1 MKKFFLFLVFIVLSV
16 GFVSG
21 QTTYT
26 WVGPNNGS
34 WATAANW
41 SSVPGGLPRTT
52 PATTDI
58 LQFNDGG
65 TYTVTGLPTTQTIRQ
80 LVVSNNSN
88 ITLHAAASGNVLSI
102 NGAASTA
109 NLSVASGS
117 TLTLGSSV
125 AFTLNFVTTLNQ
137 QGSIA
142 GTLNVNASNTFTTTT
157 LTTSPGVT
165 VTGTLQNNGGT
176 INGNATSL
184 NFASG
189 GTYIHAMNGGAIPT
203 ATWNAASNCNI
214 TGITTIFPTGTSF
227 GQTFGNILW
236 NCTGFTAIATP
247 LASTNIPAQV
257 NGLFEVRSTGG
268 TNILDLSNVGTRT
281 WAGSILVSGGRLALL
296 RGSTP
301 TTMNLTVNSFTV
313 NDGVGGLGTNSMVF
327 FNNSSAASSTAN
339 LTVNGAF
346 TANPIN
352 NVSQIL
358 RFSGVSTNTFS
369 LNVRGNYS
377 HSNGTVTSGGTN
389 NITFNGTT
397 TQTYSAVNNL
407 AINANVSIAANAIV
421 DFGSNIIQN
430 TGTFSI
436 AAAGTLITANDDGV
450 NASGTNS
457 GTIQSSGTR
466 TYTAGSSYTFNGG
479 AAQIFGTG
487 LPASIANLTINN
499 SNTTAGMNLA
509 ANTTVTGTLN
519 LTGGVINLNNFDLTL
534 SNTTITTQLNSASPS
549 ATAMVRTNGT
559 GRLIRYMPAT
569 AGTFLYPIGTGTT
582 YSPVNMVFTANNTI
596 RNLGFRAVDAFA
608 PVDLTSTDRL
618 SRYWVST
625 LSVSTGTYAYTATFG
640 YDVAG
645 DVVGAESN
653 IRVNRY
659 ANTGVWYQP
668 GTVAPSGGS
677 MAITASVSEAIASGE
692 LNNTT
697 FTGRV
702 NPTQYCFRSVV
713 SGNWNSASTWEQD
726 AGCLGSWVPA
736 TVVPDLSNAISVL
749 IRNGHT
755 VTVTA
760 DLAMNKIT
768 IDNTINSRLIIP
780 SGVNFTLLSIPSGG
794 AALTLSGIN
803 GRLQIDGTFINQGAI
818 TGSTAATTAVN
829 SGGTYQHNQDGGI
842 IPTATWNTNSTCLIN
857 GVVLTAPTNF
867 AQTFFDVTWN
877 CPNQIA
883 IAALTGTN
891 NPVQVNGTFLIQN
904 TGTVVGSDIIDFST
918 ISRTWAGNLRITG
931 GRLFLLR
938 GAVTPSAL
946 TVSSLTMDGA
956 ASANYQ
962 LTLNNSTAATSTA
975 TLTVTG
981 NVTISPTNNI
991 STILSWGPGIVGQ
1004 TATLACGGNFNH
1016 TNGTLGGFLSTYN
1029 LNFVSGGTSKT
1040 FSSSTSLGIGVNLN
1054 FNANTVTLNS
1064 NATLGG
1070 SSTTNNV
1077 ALSSGA
1083 TLDLNGNTLA
1093 FTGTWSNPAGA
1104 TVNASATNS
1113 TIRLWGT
1120 LASQTFTA
1128 STGTYTGNV
1137 ISNFIVDNSIASGV
1151 TLGTQSATLAYNN
1164 VTINTGRVLNL
1175 SSNTLR
1181 LSGSWTNNGTLTATS
1196 GNAAIEF
1203 CGTAPQTFTVGTY
1216 TTSVIGLA
1224 STATGGIIINNSAG
1238 VTLGANINV
1247 AKLTL
1252 TAGKLNTD
1260 LYTIRVLGTSV
1271 DAVVGGST
1279 TSYVN
1284 GPLERAFPTT
1294 ALATGTTYTFP
1305 IGKSI
1310 YNQFELIN
1318 PVMAASTGQVIR
1330 AEVFDSEN
1338 VGTVGTGFTASPNP
1352 ARHWVVEKVSGSG
1365 TGVFSSIGAVE
1376 LVDGSMTLTSASAIG
1391 HSPTSG
1397 GQYNT
1402 LGGILAA
1409 DIMTNAAVPVGLGYF
1424 KIGSAGCLSGTYT
1437 IGTGGDFTNLTSAV
1451 STLNGAQVCSN
1462 LLFELLGTYNGNN
1475 GSGGTETFP
1484 IAINQLNYNSSGP
1497 YTVTFRPQ
1505 TGVTARVTS
1514 GTPVGTTASL
1524 ISFNGADRVIFDGRP
1539 GGSGTVSEWI
1549 LRNAQTASAG
1559 PAVMFINDS
1568 KRDTLRYLTLESS
1581 ANGPSTGIVHIS
1593 TSASGGTGNDSLGIL
1608 NNTIIDNTS
1617 ATGVPTSAIFSIG
1630 TAGALSDYITI
1641 ANNNISLFSTYG
1653 INVSTNS
1660 GIGWKINNNN
1670 LFNATTCASAIY
1682 LNSTPSVGFTVTGNK
1697 IGGNARDVSGNI
1709 TGVWSNGATAFT
1721 GIEINNF
1728 AASGAVTTISDNI
1741 IQAYNGSGS
1750 FTGIL
1755 VGNGIV
1761 DVTNNLIGHTNS
1773 ANSLALTGTV
1783 FTGIQFGAS
1792 TTVDINGNKIAGVTL
1807 NNSGITSCNG
1817 ILGNV
1822 ASNISVRNNTISRLI
1837 ATASNT
1843 AAPNMFGI
1851 SVGATAATSV
1861 TVNQNTI
1868 KSLYLVTGSGAAKIT
1883 GINYTGPS
1891 GTQDVSNNNIHSFRL
1906 VTSSTS
1912 GNMTGIA
1919 LNAGSSHCYNNMIR
1933 LGIDST
1939 GASVGTNHIIRGI
1952 DAVSTGN
1959 YTISHNSVYIG
1970 GTAAASNSAISA
1982 AFYKTTTGTT
1992 NLVNN
1997 IFVNNRNNGI
2007 SGTARNTAVYA
2018 VNTTNLTGCN
2028 YNLYQATGTGG
2039 ALATY
2044 DNGFNYR
2051 TTIAD
2056 IIANT
2061 VFDDNSIS
2069 GDPQFIAPTAAT
2081 PDLHISTTNPTPI
2094 EGVGTSASTRTTD
2107 FDGETRSSLTP
2118 VDIGADAGNFI
2129 PIDQTPPGITI
2140 NALSPACNGTTSFSF
2155 TADITDGSAVQKA
2168 LGARPRVY
2176 FKKSTDNND
2185 LTGWKY
2191 SEATSISGNQYSFT
2205 IDFTQLNSGSV
2216 SPGNIIQYFV
2226 VAQDSGA
2233 TVFSPNVGINAGTFA
2248 ATPASVALTTTAFGI
2263 GGTPTSFVIS
2273 PCQGTITVG
2282 SSGADYTSLT
2292 NAGGVFEAI
2301 NLAPLTGDLVV
2312 NIKTNLTNE
2321 SGSVALNQWSETG
2334 VGNYTLTVKSDTN
2347 IVRYITSTSAATGG
2361 LIKLNG
2367 ADRVTF
2373 KGGYSNSDRRLV
2385 IQNIVNNNA
2394 GASTISFSSDAT
2406 NNTFTYCTIE
2416 GSVISTGN
2424 GVISFG
2430 TTTGTGN
2437 DFNTITYCD
2446 IKDYNGSLP
2455 YNAVYSSGNTTSG
2468 KENNNNT
2475 ISYCNISNYFYA
2487 GGSSAGILIVGG
2499 NLAWT
2504 IDNNKFFQTG
2514 TRNITTAG
2522 ITYGININNSSGGG
2536 FLISNNYIGGNNIS
2550 GTGTMTYTSA
2560 VGTQYAAIQV
2570 YAAPTPTT
2578 YIQNNTI
2585 KNISFSTISASS
2597 ADIGMLSGIYTAS
2610 GSFSIT
2616 GNTIGSTS
2624 SINSV
2629 LVTLNSTSG
2638 GYTYGIKNDA
2648 SGTITISNNT
2658 IAGIADTTTSGTNV
2672 APGINAINTTAGT
2685 NTISNNYIG
2694 SPTITGSLRSYSNAT
2709 TNGANVS
2716 GIVASSTATIS
2727 NNSIASLVNNNSGTG
2742 AGYTGGIITSGNLVY
2757 SITGN
2762 TIRRLSSTSKST
2774 SSGST
2779 SSVIGIALTSTN
2791 TGAQTI
2797 SNNTIHTLINT
2808 GSSANTVVTGIFFS
2822 GGTSTSNSIDKNTVH
2837 SLVPGTGT
2845 AATVTGIFLNGGAGS
2860 VSNNV
2865 VRLGIAPNGSSM
2877 TQSMLIYGILKN
2889 TTSGINSFYYNSVYI
2904 GGTGVASGTNN
2915 TYAFYRNQSTS
2926 LADVITN
2933 NIFAN
2938 ARTNAAGSAL
2948 HFGLAVNT
2956 LAGLTAA
2963 NFDYNIFASAN
2974 NNELSIAAVPTTIA
2988 GSTPALRLQTLRG
3001 QAANIG
3007 NNLRSGIA
3015 TLSKINFVNATGDT
3029 AAISLQLNIDN
3040 CAAGAGLAIST
3051 INSDAFGNSRSI
3063 SSTTPTTIGAHEGS
3077 FNPINA
3083 TNDVFTPIVT
3093 MVGPPSTIPI
3103 CGPTNVVP
3111 FYATITDVGTGLATG
3126 TDAPVMWWKTTAG
3139 SWSSANTVAGTLVS
3153 GNTYSFVPPIP
3164 SGANSYQ
3171 YYIVAQDQAT
3181 APNVWYSIYDA
3192 STPVH
3197 SNTVTQVTA
3206 PVVSPGT
3213 FTTTVSGSSLSGTYT
3228 VGSGGNYTTLTAAV
3242 NAYNT
3247 SCLTGP
3253 VVFSLTGSTYN
3264 AGSGES
3270 FPIQINNN
3278 PYASSTNTLTIK
3290 PATGVSPTITGAS
3303 NVGVI
3308 VFNGCSYV
3316 TLDGSNST
3324 TSNTVCPASS
3334 ATKNLTV
3341 INSNTTYGSTT
3352 PNAVIWLQN
3361 NGTTSSATY
3370 NTVKNCIVRFSGCNS
3385 ASATGIGIGSN
3396 GTAYYSL
3403 RYGNANNYNSI
3414 INNDINNSAST
3425 CLNYGVIIQGGSAS
3439 NKDIGNV
3446 VSQNTIGY
3454 TTAVGQTG
3462 YITSAG
3468 IAAGWQDQ
3476 LTISGNTING
3486 VYSSTWNVA
3495 GIGLGTVYSGGG
3507 SGGLMFFDAL
3517 GLPGNEV
3524 TNSTVTN
3531 NKIGLVGTDG
3541 AGRSAGGIVLSSASS
3556 GTNLVANN
3564 TISGVYGWGGASYF
3578 DGSTTFYPLN
3588 TGIYVGGGTGTTN
3601 IYHNTVRNASTFF
3614 PDGDFTAFYNV
3625 AIAGSNPIV
3634 NIKNNILF
3642 TDLETSSNYY
3652 QACIATLSTTYSNL
3666 NSNNNVFYNS
3676 GGASTESIGKTG
3688 GLRGGVGTH
3697 RTTLANWQ
3705 SATGQDANSAN
3716 QYITFN
3722 SVTDLQPL
3730 SSDAT
3735 NQTYLNGTGVPL
3747 AAVTEDIVCA
3757 PRDPIAPS
3765 IGAFEMPR
3773 PIDISPVAVSSPCPG
3788 TQTVT
3793 VSIKNLSASNTI
3805 NTATVNWTVN
3815 GVAQTAVNLS
3825 GMNLLAGAT
3834 AVYNL
3839 GSFTF
3844 ANGTQYTIVATT
3856 SSPNAQADGVPANDT
3871 YTSISYAGF
3880 PATVYVGTGVGTP
3893 SYATFSDLFAAI
3905 NNSSLTQNVTVL
3917 VQNNVTEPST
3927 PVFLNATSSCSGGPY
3942 TITIRPA
3949 TATVYTA
3956 TGSSG
3961 TTDSPGMIGFNGASN
3976 VIINGN
3982 FGSSGQYLRFRNT
3995 NGSYPTIAFVNDAN
4009 SITITNSVIEGNNGN
4024 TYVSGSFTT
4033 PPGTVYFGNAAT
4045 GGSGNRNITISNNDI
4060 SNRTDATGIPANAIF
4075 SYNATAGTGNNT
4087 NTISNNLIH
4096 DFSQCGVYLTATG
4109 TGASWNISNN
4119 KFYCASDM
4127 ASYQSSVPLHFS
4139 IYNAGGSTSHSNIID
4154 GNIIGG
4160 STSNNTGTWTNSS
4173 SVLGFEGIRLE
4184 VGGTTGQT
4192 SIVRNNEIKN
4202 INLTG
4207 TGLGWFIGIRV
4218 MTGLVDIDANTIGS
4232 LSGTSIQYAG
4242 NGSGVAGNNDNSF
4255 VYGIWHYSTGATAI
4269 TNNIVAGLNNTGGAC
4284 ALTGIRRGA
4293 KEFGTVLNPFTTY
4306 GGLTTI
4312 TGNTIAN
4319 LSSNSR
4325 LSSVFLTGTNTDLV
4339 WPSALTGIAVNSD
4352 NANTNSISNNTIY
4365 NLSAYG
4371 TWNRW
4376 VRVFGLALNGNPA
4389 NPRTNNGV
4397 ANNNKIY
4404 NLTNTNG
4411 GIGYGPQ
4418 ISGIEIGFL
4427 NSTGSYN
4434 LSNNMVSLYPTVASS
4449 ANKLEVYG
4457 IIDVTESGGSN
4468 VNKLFNNSVYIGGT
4482 ATTSS
4487 GFLVN
4492 SYAYF
4497 RLGSGDGSTNA
4508 GSATLAN
4515 NIFVNERTGGD
4526 FNFAIGNETP
4536 NPSVGWTSSNYN
4548 FLAAPNATYLAN
4560 WGGFTADFNDWKT
4573 SSGGDASSWSVIT
4586 AATSSATQVKPS
4598 DLFND
4603 VTTADLT
4610 IKTTNQAAWF
4620 VNGKGAAGTIAN
4632 NLNTDIQGDA
4642 RGTVYGFG
4650 IDIGADEFVVNP
4662 VTNPPHTLTATP
4674 AANTTNTFTF
4684 AGRTIGSVKWGA
4696 TFPVSVTMQYYSSQN
4711 PGDANSFAY
4720 VGTDKSNFLYDI
4732 SVPGGSTPSYPY
4744 QVKLYYDDA
4753 LLGGFTGA
4761 ESTMK
4766 IIKTHQPSG
4775 EWIKVADQSVGINTT
4790 TNILTSVDT
4799 TMGFSFWG
4807 GGNQQATTPLPV
4819 ELVNFDATC
4828 DNNGVIVTWTTAT
4841 ETNND
4846 FFTVQRSENG
4856 VTYTNIGI
4864 VGGAGNSNTLR
4875 NYTFKDENTLA
4886 GMVYY
4891 RLMQTDFNG
4900 QFETF
4905 GPKWVDCKTRPVDDV
4920 VIYPNPAQDQLYV
4933 NISLS
4938 DGDRG
4943 TIAIYNHLGQV
4954 ISTRGI
4960 NAAKG
4965 FNNYTLDVSG
4975 LAAGQYFVTVTLESK
4990 VLPVQKLT
4998 ITK

>member
-21 QTTYT
+21 QTP
-26 WVGPNNGS
+26 V
-34 WATAANW
+34 
-41 SSVPGGLPRTT
+41 L
-52 PATTDI
+52 
-58 LQFNDGG
+58 NDF
-65 TYTVTGLPTTQTIRQ
+65 Q
-80 LVVSNNSN
+80 S
-88 ITLHAAASGNVLSI
+88 
-102 NGAASTA
+102 
-109 NLSVASGS
+109 
-117 TLTLGSSV
+117 
-125 AFTLNFVTTLNQ
+125 
-137 QGSIA
+137 A
-142 GTLNVNASNTFTTTT
+142 GTGNWNA
-157 LTTSPGVT
+157 L
-165 VTGTLQNNGGT
+165 
-176 INGNATSL
+176 
-184 NFASG
+184 
-189 GTYIHAMNGGAIPT
+189 
-203 ATWNAASNCNI
+203 ATWQRYN
-214 TGITTIFPTGTSF
+214 GTS
-227 GQTFGNILW
+227 W
-236 NCTGFTAIATP
+236 VAATVLP
-247 LASTNIPAQV
+247 
-257 NGLFEVRSTGG
+257 
-268 TNILDLSNVGTRT
+268 
-281 WAGSILVSGGRLALL
+281 
-296 RGSTP
+296 
-301 TTMNLTVNSFTV
+301 
-313 NDGVGGLGTNSMVF
+313 
-327 FNNSSAASSTAN
+327 
-339 LTVNGAF
+339 GA
-346 TANPIN
+346 
-352 NVSQIL
+352 
-358 RFSGVSTNTFS
+358 
-369 LNVRGNYS
+369 
-377 HSNGTVTSGGTN
+377 
-389 NITFNGTT
+389 
-397 TQTYSAVNNL
+397 
-407 AINANVSIAANAIV
+407 
-421 DFGSNIIQN
+421 
-430 TGTFSI
+430 
-436 AAAGTLITANDDGV
+436 
-450 NASGTNS
+450 
-457 GTIQSSGTR
+457 
-466 TYTAGSSYTFNGG
+466 
-479 AAQIFGTG
+479 
-487 LPASIANLTINN
+487 
-499 SNTTAGMNLA
+499 
-509 ANTTVTGTLN
+509 
-519 LTGGVINLNNFDLTL
+519 
-534 SNTTITTQLNSASPS
+534 
-549 ATAMVRTNGT
+549 
-559 GRLIRYMPAT
+559 
-569 AGTFLYPIGTGTT
+569 
-582 YSPVNMVFTANNTI
+582 TANNGNVTI
-596 RNLGFRAVDAFA
+596 
-608 PVDLTSTDRL
+608 
-618 SRYWVST
+618 
-625 LSVSTGTYAYTATFG
+625 
-640 YDVAG
+640 
-645 DVVGAESN
+645 
-653 IRVNRY
+653 
-659 ANTGVWYQP
+659 Q
-668 GTVAPSGGS
+668 
-677 MAITASVSEAIASGE
+677 
-692 LNNTT
+692 
-697 FTGRV
+697 
-702 NPTQYCFRSVV
+702 
-713 SGNWNSASTWEQD
+713 
-726 AGCLGSWVPA
+726 
-736 TVVPDLSNAISVL
+736 
-749 IRNGHT
+749 NGHT
-755 VTVTA
+755 VTLTA
-760 DLAMNKIT
+760 APTAAISSIT
-768 IDNTINSRLIIP
+768 VGTGT
-780 SGVNFTLLSIPSGG
+780 SGVFTVGG
-794 AALTLSGIN
+794 FN
-803 GRLQIDGTFINQGAI
+803 
-818 TGSTAATTAVN
+818 
-829 SGGTYQHNQDGGI
+829 
-842 IPTATWNTNSTCLIN
+842 
-857 GVVLTAPTNF
+857 
-867 AQTFFDVTWN
+867 
-877 CPNQIA
+877 
-883 IAALTGTN
+883 
-891 NPVQVNGTFLIQN
+891 
-904 TGTVVGSDIIDFST
+904 
-918 ISRTWAGNLRITG
+918 
-931 GRLFLLR
+931 
-938 GAVTPSAL
+938 
-946 TVSSLTMDGA
+946 
-956 ASANYQ
+956 
-962 LTLNNSTAATSTA
+962 
-975 TLTVTG
+975 LTVTG
-981 NVTISPTNNI
+981 AFTIASGGTVNNTSTTGTKTINGDFTNNGTWNNTANEGWTMAGNFTNNATFNSGTGQYLFSGSNKTLSGNNTTIASMSATSLTNNI
-991 STILSWGPGIVGQ
+991 PVLTTG
-1004 TATLACGGNFNH
+1004 ALA
-1016 TNGTLGGFLSTYN
+1016 GTLFTMGANTELVLTGTSTVTTLNCTTNTPNLVTYSGTAAQTTKATTYYN
-1029 LNFVSGGTSKT
+1029 LDISKSTNPATMSGAITVQNNFSITAGT
-1040 FSSSTSLGIGVNLN
+1040 FSLG
-1054 FNANTVTLNS
+1054 T
-1064 NATLGG
+1064 
-1070 SSTTNNV
+1070 STTNI
-1077 ALSSGA
+1077 LS
-1083 TLDLNGNTLA
+1083 L
-1093 FTGTWSNPAGA
+1093 
-1104 TVNASATNS
+1104 
-1113 TIRLWGT
+1113 
-1120 LASQTFTA
+1120 Q
-1128 STGTYTGNV
+1128 GTY
-1137 ISNFIVDNSIASGV
+1137 
-1151 TLGTQSATLAYNN
+1151 
-1164 VTINTGRVLNL
+1164 
-1175 SSNTLR
+1175 
-1181 LSGSWTNNGTLTATS
+1181 TNNGTLTANS
-1196 GNAAIEF
+1196 VSPAIAF
-1203 CGTAPQTFTVGTY
+1203 TGISAQTFNIGSY
-1216 TTSVIGLA
+1216 TSSQLGRLT
-1224 STATGGIIINNSAG
+1224 INNAAG
-1238 VTLGANINV
+1238 VTLAAPVNV
-1247 AKLTL
+1247 SSIFTL
-1252 TAGKLNTD
+1252 TNGVLNTD
-1260 LYTIRVLGTSV
+1260 NTNILNVTGTAAA
-1271 DAVVGGST
+1271 AVVGGSA

-1284 GPLERAFPTT
+1284 GPMTRTLPTI
-1294 ALATGTTYTFP
+1294 AAPSAVVYAFP
-1305 IGKSI
+1305 IGKGAF
-1310 YNQFELIN
+1310 NQFVLLN
-1318 PVMAASTGQVIR
+1318 PVTAGAVVK
-1330 AEVFDSEN
+1330 AEVFDVSPTGATWGAGLTGLDNQYWQTTLVSGSLTGLGGVELYKSGVN
-1338 VGTVGTGFTASPNP
+1338 STKAVGQCATLGGQYKFIGGTLGVDVLDTETANPAWGYYAIGSKGTLCGTYTVGTG
-1352 ARHWVVEKVSGSG
+1352 E
-1365 TGVFSSIGAVE
+1365 
-1376 LVDGSMTLTSASAIG
+1376 
-1391 HSPTSG
+1391 
-1397 GQYNT
+1397 
-1402 LGGILAA
+1402 
-1409 DIMTNAAVPVGLGYF
+1409 
-1424 KIGSAGCLSGTYT
+1424 
-1437 IGTGGDFTNLTSAV
+1437 DFINLSAV
-1451 STLNGAQVCSN
+1451 SGALNNLPLTCNVVFELTSNYDGTTGESFPISFNPITYTGGPWTATIRPASGVSMRTTSGDPGSSNTTANIILNGADN
-1462 LLFELLGTYNGNN
+1462 
-1475 GSGGTETFP
+1475 
-1484 IAINQLNYNSSGP
+1484 
-1497 YTVTFRPQ
+1497 
-1505 TGVTARVTS
+1505 
-1514 GTPVGTTASL
+1514 
-1524 ISFNGADRVIFDGRP
+1524 VIFDGRA
-1539 GGSGTVSEWI
+1539 GGTGSTIGWTI
-1549 LRNAQTASAG
+1549 RNNRAATIYGSA
-1559 PAVMFINDS
+1559 AMVTNDS
-1568 KRDTLRYLTLESS
+1568 QNDIFRYLQLEASNS
-1581 ANGPSTGIVHIS
+1581 ANGVVYITNLSTTGS
-1593 TSASGGTGNDSLGIL
+1593 GNDNLTITNCNITRNGTANPNYGISLAGNLNRISENVIISNNNIYDFSSRGIDVG
-1608 NNTIIDNTS
+1608 NYNTGTTIQGNSLYNPNSTTATAGIYISNTS
-1617 ATGVPTSAIFSIG
+1617 ATGMVIDGNYIGGRAPLCGGLAMAVGGFTGVYSAVGSSGVGSNIINNVIQNITSTVGFIGINAQSGNNDIGGAGAGNLIGSRSVTNSIIAVNTPTSGIADGSSNTTNITENTIAGISVSSTTVSITLSGITGTNSGTHNYSNNLIYNLKSATTVSTSPNPTVIGIGPGGTTGTYSVIGNTIRGLSVTSTG
-1630 TAGALSDYITI
+1630 TAG
-1641 ANNNISLFSTYG
+1641 
-1653 INVSTNS
+1653 
-1660 GIGWKINNNN
+1660 
-1670 LFNATTCASAIY
+1670 
-1682 LNSTPSVGFTVTGNK
+1682 TPTGTVTG
-1697 IGGNARDVSGNI
+1697 ISFQGNSSSIIESNNI
-1709 TGVWSNGATAFT
+1709 NSL
-1721 GIEINNF
+1721 
-1728 AASGAVTTISDNI
+1728 
-1741 IQAYNGSGS
+1741 Y
-1750 FTGIL
+1750 
-1755 VGNGIV
+1755 VGNTNLNAAISGIIL
-1761 DVTNNLIGHTNS
+1761 N
-1773 ANSLALTGTV
+1773 TGTLYNC
-1783 FTGIQFGAS
+1783 F
-1792 TTVDINGNKIAGVTL
+1792 
-1807 NNSGITSCNG
+1807 NN
-1817 ILGNV
+1817 V
-1822 ASNISVRNNTISRLI
+1822 
-1837 ATASNT
+1837 
-1843 AAPNMFGI
+1843 
-1851 SVGATAATSV
+1851 
-1861 TVNQNTI
+1861 
-1868 KSLYLVTGSGAAKIT
+1868 
-1883 GINYTGPS
+1883 
-1891 GTQDVSNNNIHSFRL
+1891 
-1906 VTSSTS
+1906 
-1912 GNMTGIA
+1912 
-1919 LNAGSSHCYNNMIR
+1919 IR
-1933 LGIDST
+1933 LGIDS
-1939 GASVGTNHIIRGI
+1939 SGTSDNTNRVIRGI
-1952 DAVSTGN
+1952 YSLGTASSNTYN
-1959 YTISHNSVYIG
+1959 IYHNSVYIG
-1970 GTAAASNSAISA
+1970 GTNTSGTYTANTAAIYKSGSATFNLLNNI
-1982 AFYKTTTGTT
+1982 
-1992 NLVNN
+1992 LVNN
-1997 IFVNNRNNGI
+1997 RSNAT
-2007 SGTARNTAVYA
+2007 SGTGRHAAIFC
-2018 VNTTNLTGCN
+2018 VNATNLTSD
-2028 YNLYQATGTGG
+2028 YNLLYATGTNG
-2039 ALATY
+2039 ALGCYDGTNYYTSLGAIPTY
-2044 DNGFNYR
+2044 E
-2051 TTIAD
+2051 
-2056 IIANT
+2056 
-2061 VFDDNSIS
+2061 DNSVS
-2069 GDPQFIAPTAAT
+2069 GDPQFLAPTAAI
-2081 PDLHISTTNPTPI
+2081 PDLHISTVASTPI

-2140 NALSPACNGTTSFSF
+2140 NALTPACNGTISFSF

-2168 LGARPRVY
+2168 LGVRPRVY

-2248 ATPASVALTTTAFGI
+2248 LTPSSVDLTSGAFPI
-2263 GGTPTSFVIS
+2263 GGTLTSFVIS
-2273 PCQGTITVG
+2273 PCQGTVTVG
-2282 SSGADYTSLT
+2282 STGADYTSLT

-2301 NLAPLTGDLVV
+2301 NSAPLTGNLTVNVV
-2312 NIKTNLTNE
+2312 TNLTGE
-2321 SGSVALNQWSETG
+2321 LGTVPLNQWSESG
-2334 VGNYTLTVKSDTN
+2334 VGNYTVTVQSNTT
-2347 IVRYITSTSAATGG
+2347 VARTITGAATGG
-2361 LIKLNG
+2361 LIRLNG

-2373 KGGYSNSDRRLV
+2373 NGGTNPGDRYIV
-2385 IQNIVNNNA
+2385 IQNTSTNSA
-2394 GASTISFSSDAT
+2394 ASALSFTADAS
-2406 NNTFTYCTIE
+2406 NNTFNNCTIE
-2416 GSVISTGN
+2416 ASTPSSAN

-2430 TTTGTGN
+2430 GATTTGN
-2437 DFNTITYCD
+2437 DNNTITYCD
-2446 IKDYNGSLP
+2446 IKDNAAGLPVNG
-2455 YNAVYSSGNTTSG
+2455 VYSVGTTG
-2468 KENNNNT
+2468 KDNNNNT
-2475 ISYCNISNYFYA
+2475 ISYCNISNYFLA
-2487 GGSSAGILIVGG
+2487 TGSSAGIFLGGG
-2499 NLAWT
+2499 NNTWI
-2504 IDNNKFFQTG
+2504 IDNNKFFQTA
-2514 TRNITTAG
+2514 TRNI
-2522 ITYGININNSSGGG
+2522 ITNGSIHYGININNTGGG
-2536 FLISNNYIGGNNIS
+2536 GYLISNNYIGGNNASGS
-2550 GTGTMTYTSA
+2550 GTMAYTATASLA
-2560 VGTQYAAIQV
+2560 LQYAGIQV
-2570 YAAPTPTT
+2570 YAASSPVT

-2585 KNISFSTISASS
+2585 KNISLSTYSGAT
-2597 ADIGMLSGIYTAS
+2597 AQMGMFSGIFTAA
-2610 GSFSIT
+2610 GNFSVT
-2616 GNTIGSTS
+2616 GNNIGDRS
-2624 SINSV
+2624 SNGSIA
-2629 LVTLNSTSG
+2629 VTLITNNG
-2638 GYTYGIKNDA
+2638 GYIYGIKNDA
-2648 SGTITISNNT
+2648 TASVTIDNNNIGGLSATNGT
-2658 IAGIADTTTSGTNV
+2658 GTNI
-2672 APGINAINTTAGT
+2672 ATGINGINTTAGNT
-2685 NTISNNYIG
+2685 TISNNNIG
-2694 SPTITGSLRSYSNAT
+2694 SGSIANNIQAFGNAT
-2709 TNGANVS
+2709 SNGTNVS
-2716 GIVASSTATIS
+2716 GIVSTANSSYSVAITNNNISNLNSNIASSATF
-2727 NNSIASLVNNNSGTG
+2727 A
-2742 AGYTGGIITSGNLVY
+2742 AGILTSGGGQY
-2757 SITGN
+2757 TITGN
-2762 TIRRLSSTSKST
+2762 SIKRVTSSSLSTG
-2774 SSGST
+2774 SGST
-2779 SSVIGIALTSTN
+2779 SSVVGISINSANNTALT
-2791 TGAQTI
+2791 I
-2797 SNNTIHTLINT
+2797 SGNTIHTLINT
-2808 GSSANTVVTGIFFS
+2808 GTTNTTVTGIYFS

-3197 SNTVTQVTA
+3197 SNTLTQVTA

-3264 AGSGES
+3264 TGSGES

-3341 INSNTTYGSTT
+3341 INSNTTFGSTSA
-3352 PNAVIWLQN
+3352 NAVIWLQN

-3370 NTVKNCIVRFSGCNS
+3370 NTVKNCIVRFSGCNGGS
-3385 ASATGIGIGSN
+3385 VTGIGIGGS
-3396 GTAYYSL
+3396 GSGYYSV
-3403 RYGNANNYNSI
+3403 RFGNANNYNSI
-3414 INNDINNSAST
+3414 INNDINNTNAA
-3425 CLNYGVIIQGGSAS
+3425 CLSYGVIIQGGSAS

-3454 TTAVGQTG
+3454 TSAAVQSGNITA
-3462 YITSAG
+3462 AG
-3468 IAAGWQDQ
+3468 ITAGWQDQ

-3486 VYSSTWNVA
+3486 VYSSTWNVS
-3495 GIGLGTVYSGGG
+3495 GIGLGSVYSGGG
-3507 SGGLMFFDAL
+3507 SGGLQFFDAL

-3531 NKIGLVGTDG
+3531 NKIGLVGTNG

-3564 TISGVYGWGGASYF
+3564 TISGVYGWGGASYS
-3578 DGSTTFYPLN
+3578 DGFTTFYPLN

-3614 PDGDFTAFYNV
+3614 PNGDFTAFYNV

-3697 RTTLANWQ
+3697 RTTLADWQ
-3705 SATGQDANSAN
+3705 GVTGQDANSATAN
-3716 QYITFN
+3716 ITFT
-3722 SVTDLQPL
+3722 SYTDLQPV

-3961 TTDSPGMIGFNGASN
+3961 TTDSPGMIGFNGATN
-3976 VIINGN
+3976 VTINGN

-4603 VTTADLT
+4603 VTTGDLT

-4696 TFPVSVTMQYYSSQN
+4696 TFPASVTMQYYSSQN

-4819 ELVNFDATC
+4819 ELVNFDASC

-4875 NYTFKDENTLA
+4875 NYTFKDENA
-4886 GMVYY
+4886 PDGMVYY